1 MRIILYG
8 HDNLA
13 TERLDR
19 IVSELGHEMMVCQS
33 TFDDTIA
40 TIKTQHP
47 EILIVSATLVELDA
61 LCAVIKQCLPHPPAL
76 IIVGKEE
83 KGALHA
89 FELGACNYLLSPV
102 SKEDI
107 AVALCRVTQLNAAQ
121 ALSLTQKSGN
131 QKRTRQYIAARTH
144 RGVEMVSMSD
154 VYYFA
159 ADQKY
164 VKVRHKDGVVLIDE
178 TLKDL
183 EEEFKGVMFRIHR
196 GALVNLEYLDLLELM
211 EGGQYR
217 VRFRGIDESLAVS
230 RRHLPALRDKI
241 HHI

>member
-1 MRIILYG
+1 MKIIIYG
-8 HDNLA
+8 HD
-13 TERLDR
+13 TSTSERLER
-19 IVSELGHEMMVCQS
+19 ILGDEHEILVCHGTTEQ
-33 TFDDTIA
+33 TINA
-40 TIKTQHP
+40 IKTYHP
-47 EILIVSATLVELDA
+47 EVLIFSVALAELED
-61 LCAVIKQCLPHPPAL
+61 LCTFVRQLLPHPPAL
-76 IIVGKEE
+76 VVVGKE
-83 KGALHA
+83 GHDALRA

-102 SKEDI
+102 SKEEI
-107 AVALCRVTQLNAAQ
+107 TLALQRTTQLNAAQ
-121 ALSLTQKSGN
+121 ALALAQKSGN

-144 RGVEMVSMSD
+144 RGVEMVAMSD

-196 GALVNLEYLDLLELM
+196 SALVNLEYLDMLELM
-211 EGGQYR
+211 DSGQYR
-217 VRFRGIDESLAVS
+217 VRFRNIDEALAVS
-230 RRHLPALRDKI
+230 RRHLPALREKI